1 MDFLDLTIANAGV
14 TLYLDKDW
22 YSDLNEH
29 PDTIIEM
36 FFLFFHV

>member
-1 MDFLDLTIANAGV
+1 MNLFNLTITNPGI
-14 TLYLDKDW
+14 TLDLDKDW